1 MYLFLQHNFK
11 NLFFDEIKLTFIT
24 FRLFLLR
31 DFFLEMNREL
41 DSFDN
46 FVDDIISS
54 DENLLKGELDILLM
68 QYIFNSLELEN
79 ITNIDLDS
87 KDLLAA

>member
-1 MYLFLQHNFK
+1 
-11 NLFFDEIKLTFIT
+11 
-24 FRLFLLR
+24 
-31 DFFLEMNREL
+31 MNREL

-68 QYIFNSLELEN
+68 QYLFNSLELESLN
-79 ITNIDLDS
+79 ENNLESTDYM
-87 KDLLAA
+87 AA

>member
-1 MYLFLQHNFK
+1 
-11 NLFFDEIKLTFIT
+11 
-24 FRLFLLR
+24 
-31 DFFLEMNREL
+31 MNKEL
-41 DSFDN
+41 DTFDM

-68 QYIFNSLELEN
+68 QYIFSSLELEN
-79 ITNIDLDS
+79 LKNIDLDS

>member
-1 MYLFLQHNFK
+1 MK
-11 NLFFDEIKLTFIT
+11 RFFW
-24 FRLFLLR
+24 
-31 DFFLEMNREL
+31 EMNREL

-54 DENLLKGELDILLM
+54 DQNLLKGELDILLM

-79 ITNIDLDS
+79 ITNIDLNS
-87 KDLLAA
+87 NELLAA

>member
-1 MYLFLQHNFK
+1 MKRFFK
-11 NLFFDEIKLTFIT
+11 
-24 FRLFLLR
+24 
-31 DFFLEMNREL
+31 EMNREL

-79 ITNIDLDS
+79 LENMDLEH

>member
-1 MYLFLQHNFK
+1 
-11 NLFFDEIKLTFIT
+11 
-24 FRLFLLR
+24 
-31 DFFLEMNREL
+31 MNREL

-79 ITNIDLDS
+79 LENMDLEH

>member
-1 MYLFLQHNFK
+1 
-11 NLFFDEIKLTFIT
+11 
-24 FRLFLLR
+24 
-31 DFFLEMNREL
+31 MNREL

-68 QYIFNSLELEN
+68 QFIFSSIELES
-79 ITNIDLDS
+79 LDKIS
-87 KDLLAA
+87 SDPNDFLAA

>member
-1 MYLFLQHNFK
+1 
-11 NLFFDEIKLTFIT
+11 
-24 FRLFLLR
+24 
-31 DFFLEMNREL
+31 MNREL

-68 QYIFNSLELEN
+68 QYIFSSLELEN
-79 ITNIDLDS
+79 LKDIDLDS

>member
-1 MYLFLQHNFK
+1 MER
-11 NLFFDEIKLTFIT
+11 FFFNK
-24 FRLFLLR
+24 
-31 DFFLEMNREL
+31 MNKEL
-41 DSFDN
+41 DTFDN

-79 ITNIDLDS
+79 IKKIDLDS
-87 KDLLAA
+87 NDLLAA

>member
-1 MYLFLQHNFK
+1 MKRFFK
-11 NLFFDEIKLTFIT
+11 
-24 FRLFLLR
+24 
-31 DFFLEMNREL
+31 EMNREL
-41 DSFDN
+41 DTFDI

-79 ITNIDLDS
+79 ITKLDLDS
-87 KDLLAA
+87 NDLLAA

>member
-1 MYLFLQHNFK
+1 
-11 NLFFDEIKLTFIT
+11 
-24 FRLFLLR
+24 
-31 DFFLEMNREL
+31 MNKEF

-46 FVDDIISS
+46 FIDDIISS
-54 DENLLKGELDILLM
+54 DVNLLKGELDILLM

>member
-1 MYLFLQHNFK
+1 
-11 NLFFDEIKLTFIT
+11 
-24 FRLFLLR
+24 
-31 DFFLEMNREL
+31 MNREL

-68 QYIFNSLELEN
+68 QYIFNSLELDGFKD
-79 ITNIDLDS
+79 IDLDS
-87 KDLLAA
+87 KELLAA